1 MGEFFQVGAAETNI
15 TPAPGLPMDGYVA
28 RQGPSTG
35 AHDPLLAQVLVL
47 GVGEARVALVTLDAL
62 AVSASFAD
70 PLRAR
75 LAALLGTTPDAV
87 MVCPSH
93 THCGPAGLQDWF
105 PAGAAPAL
113 DPTLTAMVGG
123 RILTAA
129 EEALRR
135 LAPARLVYGAAE
147 VTGIGGDRNQPGRV
161 PEHRVT
167 ALRFDR
173 PDGTPTALL
182 FHYACH
188 PTVLGPQTREY
199 SADYPGAARERL
211 RATWPRAVCM
221 YLNGAA
227 GNISPRYFRREQSFA
242 EARRLGG
249 LLAEGVV
256 AALERPQRAA
266 AHLGWRCQAVELP
279 VRAFPTDA
287 TPPEPPAGSDRLAQ
301 ARAEGMAL
309 QARLR
314 LAFGGRATQRASLCA
329 LRIGPWALV
338 GVPGEPF
345 GELAVAVR
353 QGAPQ
358 ALIVGYANDYVGY
371 FPTQAAIEAGTYEAL
386 SSPYDARAQAIL
398 QERIVRLLGEDW
410 Y

>member
-35 AHDPLLAQVLVL
+35 THDPLMAQVLVL
-47 GVGEARVALVTLDAL
+47 GIEEARAALVTLDAL

-123 RILTAA
+123 RILAAA

-135 LAPARLVYGAAE
+135 LAPARLVYGATE

-161 PEHRVT
+161 PERRVT

-173 PDGTPTALL
+173 PDGSPTALL

-199 SADYPGAARERL
+199 SADFPGAARERL
-211 RATWPRAVCM
+211 RATWPGTVCL

-256 AALERPQRAA
+256 AALARPQRAA
-266 AHLGWRCQAVELP
+266 ARLSWRCQAVELP
-279 VRAFPTDA
+279 VRTFPTDA
-287 TPPEPPAGSDRLAQ
+287 ALPEPPAGSDRQAQ
-301 ARAEGMAL
+301 VRAEGIAL
-309 QARLR
+309 QAQLSRFL
-314 LAFGGRATQRASLCA
+314 GGRTTQRAGLCA

-345 GELAVAVR
+345 RELAVAVR
-353 QGAPQ
+353 QRAPQ

-371 FPTQAAIEAGTYEAL
+371 FPTQAAIEARTYEAL

-410 Y
+410 